1 MGTRTARATVMSGKN
16 FEIREYPIVD
26 PEPGTVLVR
35 QELGGICGTDLHN
48 WEFQRINHDIIL
60 GHENVGVIETLG
72 EGVETDYLGN
82 PVKVGD
88 RVALSPSGGLGF
100 SPSEEAPYLRGGF
113 SEYIYL
119 SNPSTNMFLKT
130 DLPPEIAVLAEPA
143 SCAAHC
149 ISRGKIEFGDT
160 VVIQGT
166 GPIGLLALNWARV
179 SGAGRLIVVGGPPG
193 RLEMAKRLGADL
205 IIDIAEVPDPEERKR
220 IVRENTSQGEGADVV
235 YECTGFLAAIPEGL
249 DYIRYGG
256 TYVVYG
262 HFVDVGSFDCNPNQM
277 LMRKNLRLEA
287 GWGFERKHFLRAIPM
302 LEKHASLFDGFVSHI
317 LPLEDV
323 SKGFDAL
330 HGSYH
335 LDGKDAIKIAVKGG
349 AA

>member
-1 MGTRTARATVMSGKN
+1 MARTGRATVMVGER
-16 FEIREYPIVD
+16 FEVREYPVPE
-26 PEPGTVLVR
+26 PEPGTVLLR

-48 WEFQRINHDIIL
+48 WEFQRMEHDVIL
-60 GHENVGVIETLG
+60 GHENVGIIDTLG

-88 RVALSPSGGLGF
+88 RVALSPSVGYGF
-100 SPSEEAPYLRGGF
+100 LPSEEQPYLRGGF
-113 SEYIYL
+113 AEYIYCW
-119 SNPSTNMFLKT
+119 NPETMLIKT
-130 DLPPEIAVLAEPA
+130 DLPPEIAVLSEPA

-149 ISRGKIEFGDT
+149 VSRGKIQFGDT

-166 GPIGLLALNWARV
+166 GTIGLLALNWARV

-205 IIDIAEVPDPEERKR
+205 TIDIAEVPDPEERKQ
-220 IVRENTSQGEGADVV
+220 IVRENTPQEKGADVV
-235 YECTGFLAAIPEGL
+235 YECSGFPAAIPEGL
-249 DYIRYGG
+249 DFIRYGG
-256 TYVVYG
+256 TYVEYG
-262 HFVDVGSFDCNPNQM
+262 HFVDVGTFECNPNQM

-287 GWGFERKHFLRAIPM
+287 GWGFEPHHFVRAVPM
-302 LEKHASLFDGFVSHI
+302 LEKYQSFFGDFVSYI

-323 SKGFDAL
+323 AKGMNAL
-330 HGSYH
+330 HTSYN

-349 AA
+349 LV